1 MTPIQL
7 TQARAHV
14 AVLRGLYGDMAEN
27 LDDRAHCK
35 ELWEQI
41 EDQQRQLAEL
51 TERAAVVA

>member
-1 MTPIQL
+1 MAPTQL
-7 TQARAHV
+7 TQARTHV

-41 EDQQRQLAEL
+41 EEQQRQLAEL
-51 TERAAVVA
+51 TERMGAIA